1 MGGCRHEA
9 GMTVEGGRLNRAAA
23 RVDGWIPARG
33 RDDGWAAWKVFAL
46 ALAFVA
52 SPASADGIVD
62 NVNGLAPT
70 ADGRII
76 RFKAMLIDKDGR
88 VTRLVPPGEAP
99 PKLSRKELKKNAGKP
114 LYEWRTDMGGK
125 TLLPGFIDAHGH
137 VMGLGFGTLSLDL
150 SMARSLG
157 EAKSRIAAYIAAN
170 PDRKWILGRGW
181 NQEVWGLGRFPTA
194 ADLDDVAQGHA
205 IWLERADGHAG
216 WANSIAM
223 REAGVTAATVAPAG
237 GRIEKSGGAPAGV
250 FVDAAMQL
258 IEKALP
264 QPLSKERDAAFLK
277 AQQVLLSSGV
287 TAVADMGTSLD
298 DWLSYRRMADI
309 GAMRVRIMSYAA
321 GVETASRIGG
331 KGPTTWLYGDR
342 LRMGGVKIYGDG
354 ALGSRGAALKA
365 PYADA
370 PGEKG
375 LLFLTD
381 TQLQNQMSR
390 AAMDDF
396 QVAVH
401 AIGDRANAQVLD
413 AIQVL
418 SETYGGDRRW
428 RIEHA
433 QIVDPADLKSFG
445 KFGTIA
451 SMQPMHQ
458 TSDRTM
464 AEARLGPAR
473 LTGAYAWASMLAN
486 GARLAFGSD
495 FPVEAPD
502 PWAGWAAAFT
512 RQGADGQPAGGWRPE
527 ERVTRE
533 QAWWAFTG
541 GAAYAGFAET
551 RFGNLAPGQRADFI
565 IVDRDPLAGDA
576 AALRGTKVEQTWIGG
591 EKAWGRAGDA
601 GGRADVGVS
610 GR

>member
-1 MGGCRHEA
+1 MR
-9 GMTVEGGRLNRAAA
+9 RLLTLAALLA
-23 RVDGWIPARG
+23 AMPA
-33 RDDGWAAWKVFAL
+33 A
-46 ALAFVA
+46 
-52 SPASADGIVD
+52 ADGIVD

-70 ADGRII
+70 ADGRVV
-76 RFKAMLIDKDGR
+76 RFKALLIDKDGK
-88 VTRLVPPGEAP
+88 VTRLVPPGEEP
-99 PKLSRKELKKNAGKP
+99 PKLSRKQLKANAGKP
-114 LYEWRTDMGGK
+114 LYDWRIDMGGK

-137 VMGLGFGTLSLDL
+137 VMGLGFGVLSLDL
-150 SMARSLG
+150 SAARSLN
-157 EAKSRIAAYIAAN
+157 EAKAMTMAYIAAN

-194 ADLDDVAQGHA
+194 ADLDEVAQGRA

-216 WANSIAM
+216 WANSVAM
-223 REAGVTAATVAPAG
+223 REAGVTASTASPAG
-237 GRIEKSGGAPAGV
+237 GRIEKAGGAPAGV

-264 QPLSKERDAAFLK
+264 QPLSKERDAAFLE
-277 AQQVLLSSGV
+277 AQNVLLANGV

-309 GAMRVRIMSYAA
+309 GALRVRIMAYAA

-331 KGPTTWLYGDR
+331 KGPTPWLYNDR

-375 LLFLTD
+375 LLFLND

-390 AAMDDF
+390 AAMDNF
-396 QVAVH
+396 QIAVH
-401 AIGDRANAQVLD
+401 AIGDRANAQALD

-418 SETYGGDRRW
+418 SETYTGDRRW

-433 QIVDPADLKSFG
+433 QVVDPADLKSFG

-451 SMQPMHQ
+451 SMQPTHA

-473 LTGAYAWASMLAN
+473 LAGAYAWTSMLAN
-486 GARLAFGSD
+486 GAKLAFGSD
-495 FPVEAPD
+495 FPVEKPD
-502 PWAGWAAAFT
+502 PWAGWAAAYT
-512 RQGADGQPAGGWRPE
+512 RTDTAGQPAGGWRPE
-527 ERVTRE
+527 EAVTRE

-551 RFGNLAPGQRADFI
+551 RFGNLAPGQRADFV
-565 IVDRDPLAGDA
+565 IVDRDPLAGEA
-576 AALRGTKVEQTWIGG
+576 AAMRGTRVEQTWIGG
-591 EKAWGRAGDA
+591 ERAWARTGAAR
-601 GGRADVGVS
+601 
-610 GR
+610 